1 MAYECRKPPGET
13 GGHESGTDFVHHQT
27 TQGKPTQR
35 KAKPIAAWGHS
46 SRPRLLSCTRGAGAG
61 SWPCSTPSS
70 GHCFCPTPTGRGTP
84 RVLEEVASQQVV
96 GSIQGLPVVTDPNIE
111 TNLGT
116 GGDED
121 PVYVLSRIRRC
132 AVGVGDQGKGI
143 TGDQG
148 AEPHGAVAAVW
159 LPGVL
164 CGPLPAERRRAHRPD
179 GTDVLRRFGA
189 TAQLSFGGH

>member
-1 MAYECRKPPGET
+1 MHPRRWGWFLALL
-13 GGHESGTDFVHHQT
+13 D
-27 TQGKPTQR
+27 TQQR
-35 KAKPIAAWGHS
+35 PLFLPDANRPWNAAG
-46 SRPRLLSCTRGAGAG
+46 
-61 SWPCSTPSS
+61 
-70 GHCFCPTPTGRGTP
+70 
-84 RVLEEVASQQVV
+84 VLEEVASQQVV

-164 CGPLPAERRRAHRPD
+164 CGPLPAERRRDHGVDRAHVGRSPAAAGVVSARRPR
-179 GTDVLRRFGA
+179 GCLAAR
-189 TAQLSFGGH
+189 